1 MYGAGRAN
9 KWLAFCFSPLS
20 SLLAGVT
27 TCIREYLQGVES
39 LTLQDGPGDAARSP
53 ACGIPCPTL

>member
-1 MYGAGRAN
+1 MELEELTNGLLFVFLHYPVC
-9 KWLAFCFSPLS
+9 WQELQLA
-20 SLLAGVT
+20 
-27 TCIREYLQGVES
+27 CIREYLQGVES